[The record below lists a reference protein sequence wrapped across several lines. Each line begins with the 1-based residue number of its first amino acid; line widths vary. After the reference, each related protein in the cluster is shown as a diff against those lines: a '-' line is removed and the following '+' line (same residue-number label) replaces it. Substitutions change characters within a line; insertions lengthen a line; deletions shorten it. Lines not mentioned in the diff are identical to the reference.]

1 MVEAYS
7 TFIYKIGIDAI
18 SFDDEIL
25 SQIKN
30 KKQQEYFSNLMYRI
44 LLNGES
50 HSEEKVKSLEDF
62 CNGISTDEKNRI
74 AKDILCFLYLLN
86 PVHISKHLWRI
97 IDAEN
102 KIKEW
107 CASLPS

>member
-1 MVEAYS
+1 
-7 TFIYKIGIDAI
+7 
-18 SFDDEIL
+18 
-25 SQIKN
+25 
-30 KKQQEYFSNLMYRI
+30 MYRI

-86 PVHISKHLWRI
+86 PIHISKHLRVI
-97 IDAEN
+97 LDAEER
-102 KIKEW
+102 IKEW

>member
-1 MVEAYS
+1 MTISHKVD
-7 TFIYKIGIDAI
+7 IDTI
-18 SFDDEIL
+18 SFDAEII

-30 KKQQEYFSNLMYRI
+30 TKQQEYFSNLMYRI

-62 CNGISTDEKNRI
+62 CNGISPDEKNRI

-86 PVHISKHLWRI
+86 PVHISKHLRGI
-97 IDAEN
+97 IDVEN
-102 KIKEW
+102 RIKEW